1 MYFYA
6 VLVKLFLIQVVIE
19 KNSKLLEI
27 LSFFFFLFGSGI
39 ELIAKISESSL
50 RLSFGKVLFSS
61 GFVFF
66 CCFCGVLEG
75 NEACVRGE
83 NGFCRKRS

>member
-1 MYFYA
+1 MWSYA

-27 LSFFFFLFGSGI
+27 LSFFFGSGI
-39 ELIAKISESSL
+39 ELIAKVSESSL
-50 RLSFGKVLFSS
+50 RLSLGKVLFSS
-61 GFVFF
+61 GFVLFF
-66 CCFCGVLEG
+66 I
-75 NEACVRGE
+75 CVRGE